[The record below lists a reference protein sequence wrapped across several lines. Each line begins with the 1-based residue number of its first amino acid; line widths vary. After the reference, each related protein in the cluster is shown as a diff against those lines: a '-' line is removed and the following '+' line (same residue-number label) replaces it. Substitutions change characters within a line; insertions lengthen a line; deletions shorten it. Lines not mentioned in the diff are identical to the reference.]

1 MVPPLDPHI
10 FRAYDIRG
18 RAHLEIDAH
27 VCTLIGQ
34 AFGSILRERYKTEHP
49 TVVVG
54 RDART
59 HGKEFEVATS
69 KGLQSAGCHVKS
81 IGQTPTPVNYFILA
95 ENGFDASVQVT
106 ASHNPKEDNGLKLQV
121 RGAEAFSGEDIQI
134 LRRRIEAKD
143 FLTAEGSYEEIEAI
157 EPYSQQLVKRFA
169 GAGKGLTVA
178 IDNGN
183 GITGPVYNH
192 ILQDVGC
199 KVIELYSDPD
209 GTFPNHIADPSKRA
223 TLTILQETVREQQAS
238 LGLAF
243 DGDGDRVGFI
253 DETGAIRSAD
263 EILLLLAHD
272 HLERHPGAPIVFT
285 VSNSSTLETEI
296 RKWGGEPIMC
306 KVGHSFVEHAMREHD
321 SLLGGEQSGHYFPGE
336 FTAGYDDALVSALQV
351 LAIYSNEKRGTNNE
365 KLAFSSLF
373 EDFPKVFQAHEL
385 RPHCPDSEKTRIV
398 KAITAHFKKSYPVN
412 DLDGARIDFGD
423 GAWAGVRQSNTSPC
437 LSVCMEARS
446 EAKLKEMGGIV
457 LEHLKTYPEINLAS

>member
-1 MVPPLDPHI
+1 MPTLDPHI

-18 RAHLEIDAH
+18 RAHHQIDAR
-27 VCTLIGQ
+27 VCTLIGR
-34 AFGSILRERYKTEHP
+34 AFGSILRERYKIEHP

-95 ENGFDASVQVT
+95 EKGFDASVQVT

-134 LRRRIEAKD
+134 LRRRIEAQD
-143 FLTAEGSYEEIEAI
+143 FLSGTGSFEEIEAI

-192 ILQDVGC
+192 ILQDIGC
-199 KVIELYSDPD
+199 QVIELYSDPD

-223 TLTILQETVREQQAS
+223 TLTVLQETVREKRAS

-263 EILLLLAHD
+263 EILLLLARD

-285 VSNSSTLETEI
+285 VSNSNTLETEI
-296 RKWGGEPIMC
+296 RKWGGKPIMC
-306 KVGHSFVEHAMREHD
+306 KVGHSFVEHAMREYG
-321 SLLGGEQSGHYFPGE
+321 SLLGGEQSGHYFLGE
-336 FTAGYDDALVSALQV
+336 FTAGYDDALVAALQV
-351 LAIYSNEKRGTNNE
+351 LVIFSNEKLKMKKG
-365 KLAFSSLF
+365 KSAFSSLF
-373 EDFPKVFQAHEL
+373 TDFPKVFQAPEL
-385 RPHCPDSEKTRIV
+385 RPHCPDSEKSRIV
-398 KAITAHFKKSYPVN
+398 KAITDHFKKSYPVN
-412 DLDGARIDFGD
+412 DLDGARIDFGES
-423 GAWAGVRQSNTSPC
+423 AWAGVRQSNTSPC
-437 LSVCMEARS
+437 LSLCIEARS
-446 EAKLKEMGGIV
+446 EAKLKEVKEIV
-457 LEHLKTYPEINLAS
+457 LDHLRTYPVINLAS